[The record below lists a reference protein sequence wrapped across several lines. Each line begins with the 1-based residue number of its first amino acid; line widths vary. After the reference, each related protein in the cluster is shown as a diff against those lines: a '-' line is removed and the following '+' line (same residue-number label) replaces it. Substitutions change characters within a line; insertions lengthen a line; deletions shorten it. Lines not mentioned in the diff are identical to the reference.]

1 MKLNEKI
8 HISLTIDSD
17 NNTSFDI
24 DPNEDLDV
32 LCPKI
37 VKKYNLSQKVQK
49 NMKKYIKN
57 FIAEEI
63 EKEKEKKKVLKQKE
77 EASVYRL
84 YTQSIQNEKKK
95 KDCLKKLKED
105 KMNDLV
111 NKFPFKPKILF
122 NKRYERN
129 YDKIEDKLINDG
141 KKSKE
146 KNALRKIAK
155 EIENRNIMRTDLK
168 MKNAIGY
175 ASVDS
180 ILYNEE
186 KKILSTNES
195 INPTHQKKSSIIYN
209 NTSSN
214 QLQNFSNIQFSQIN
228 NNYHHNLA
236 SINTLH
242 HHNNSNY
249 QILITDENNKS
260 IIKGLENSLTKQ
272 NNYMKG
278 NFLFGV
284 NNPNNNNQP
293 QLIRVE
299 NHLNTSINKNST
311 KAISNNG
318 KNLDNSLCK
327 KDSHQTQNNKNNVQ
341 NTSINAN
348 NHLSNNL
355 QSGTHNNMKYSE
367 HYLKQ
372 KNNCNENVYNTSMQQ
387 SSISQKKNESSL
399 NISNQINNNHQE
411 VKTIKE
417 IMLGNRNTT
426 TNQNIESYNSA
437 RMITKTIS
445 FGKEN
450 TISKDSKEKN
460 KTNFKNNEFNKRII
474 QYKKNKNDKKN
485 NDSMIVYKFKSDKYN
500 NKKYSTIYESSKE
513 LKRAKEE
520 HYQHIISSEYSFR
533 PILTEASRE
542 YISKSLN
549 KHESREEFLNRLTNS
564 KRMKNLSMNLMKKD
578 MSLENK
584 GSQKKAIINGK
595 RSFSNKSFNTNK
607 FITTEET
614 DLKSYNNAHIVVTNE
629 RDDTSKIREV
639 KQNKELIDNIK
650 HQQFK
655 EKKLLN
661 NCTEKIL
668 NNINAFK
675 LNNLKE
681 VFEIIYNNCSNI
693 DDIENIENYGIS
705 SKIKDKL
712 ILPTCHIMKERNLE
726 FNFQNFFMIS
736 NEIINFTIDV

>member
-24 DPNEDLDV
+24 DPNEDLDI
-32 LCPKI
+32 LCPII

-49 NMKKYIKN
+49 NLKKYIKN
-57 FIAEEI
+57 FITEEI
-63 EKEKEKKKVLKQKE
+63 EKEKEKKKVLKQKA

-84 YTQSIQNEKKK
+84 YTQSVQNEKKK

-155 EIENRNIMRTDLK
+155 EIENRSITKSELK
-168 MKNAIGY
+168 KKIHIGY
-175 ASVDS
+175 TSVES
-180 ILYNEE
+180 LIHNEE
-186 KKILSTNES
+186 KKILNSNES
-195 INPTHQKKSSIIYN
+195 YNPTNQKKNSILY

-214 QLQNFSNIQFSQIN
+214 HLQNYSNLQLSQLNNNFHQNLVTNSNILQHQ
-228 NNYHHNLA
+228 
-236 SINTLH
+236 
-242 HHNNSNY
+242 NNSNY
-249 QILITDENNKS
+249 QILISDENNKS
-260 IIKGLENSLTKQ
+260 IMKGLENSLTKTNQ
-272 NNYMKG
+272 KSNHLLGANNVNNY
-278 NFLFGV
+278 
-284 NNPNNNNQP
+284 NQS
-293 QLIRVE
+293 QLLRVD

-311 KAISNNG
+311 KAMSILG
-318 KNLDNSLCK
+318 KNLDISLCK
-327 KDSHQTQNNKNNVQ
+327 KDSHQTQFNKLNLQNN
-341 NTSINAN
+341 NAN
-348 NHLSNNL
+348 HNNSSSIIN
-355 QSGTHNNMKYSE
+355 QPNTHNNLKYSE
-367 HYLKQ
+367 QYLKQ
-372 KNNCNENVYNTSMQQ
+372 KNIYSENVYNNTSMHQ

-399 NISNQINNNHQE
+399 NISNQINNNNHD
-411 VKTIKE
+411 VKTLKD

-445 FGKEN
+445 FGNEN
-450 TISKDSKEKN
+450 TKSKDSKEKN
-460 KTNFKNNEFNKRII
+460 KNSLKGNVLNKKIIPFKKNNN
-474 QYKKNKNDKKN
+474 QKKN

-500 NKKYSTIYESSKE
+500 NKKNRNIYENSKE

-542 YISKSLN
+542 YISRSLN

-564 KRMKNLSMNLMKKD
+564 KKMKNLSLNLKKRKFSID
-578 MSLENK
+578 IKSNQTK
-584 GSQKKAIINGK
+584 SKNCTR
-595 RSFSNKSFNTNK
+595 RSFSSKSYNVNRFT
-607 FITTEET
+607 TTEET
-614 DLKSYNNAHIVVTNE
+614 ETKSYNNVHTVVTNDK
-629 RDDTSKIREV
+629 DDSNRIREV
-639 KQNKELIDNIK
+639 KQSKELIENIK
-650 HQQFK
+650 HQQYK
-655 EKKLLN
+655 EKILLN

-668 NNINAFK
+668 SNINSFK

-693 DDIENIENYGIS
+693 DEIQNIENYGIS

-726 FNFQNFFMIS
+726 FNFQNFFLIS
-736 NEIINFTIDV
+736 NEIINFTIDA